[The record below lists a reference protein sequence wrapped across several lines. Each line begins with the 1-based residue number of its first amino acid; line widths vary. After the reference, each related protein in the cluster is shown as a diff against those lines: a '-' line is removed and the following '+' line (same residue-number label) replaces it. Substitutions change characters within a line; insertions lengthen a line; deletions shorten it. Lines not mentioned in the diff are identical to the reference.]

1 MNLQQTVSKILGKEV
16 TTEEAK
22 QFANDQF
29 GILATYLR
37 KN

>member
-1 MNLQQTVSKILGKEV
+1 MNLQQTASKILGKEV
-16 TTEEAK
+16 TIEEAM